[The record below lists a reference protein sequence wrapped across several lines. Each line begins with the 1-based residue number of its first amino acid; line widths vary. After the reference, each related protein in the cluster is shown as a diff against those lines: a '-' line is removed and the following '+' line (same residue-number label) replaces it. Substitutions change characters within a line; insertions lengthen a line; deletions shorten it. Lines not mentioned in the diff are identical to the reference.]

1 MSEENQIQKRFPAN
15 TVLDEVTFLNDK
27 KVDGELYALYQE
39 YSRPVEEDGEYITI
53 VNKKDLPTQAVI
65 CAKLGIKSAK
75 TYRSHRDYLVDSG
88 YVIDDVEQGRYILPN
103 KESIFLMI
111 PLRTL
116 QFLNDTIKEQVIK
129 VYIYLGQRWK
139 FKKDY
144 VFTVKEVGQHIGVKV
159 DNDSRAYTLIN
170 NALLC
175 LESIGLIKVEN
186 ISENIGGKPVPKKKL
201 VNFTF
206 ELNG

>member
-15 TVLDEVTFLNDK
+15 TVLNDK

-39 YSRPVEEDGEYITI
+39 YSRSVEEDGEYITI
-53 VNKKDLPTQAVI
+53 VNKKDLPTQTVI

-88 YVIDDVEQGRYILPN
+88 YVIDDAEQGRYILPN

-186 ISENIGGKPVPKKKL
+186 IGGKPVPKKKL

>member
-1 MSEENQIQKRFPAN
+1 
-15 TVLDEVTFLNDK
+15 
-27 KVDGELYALYQE
+27 
-39 YSRPVEEDGEYITI
+39 
-53 VNKKDLPTQAVI
+53 
-65 CAKLGIKSAK
+65 
-75 TYRSHRDYLVDSG
+75 
-88 YVIDDVEQGRYILPN
+88 
-103 KESIFLMI
+103 MI

-159 DNDSRAYTLIN
+159 DNDSRIN

-175 LESIGLIKVEN
+175 LESIGLTYW
-186 ISENIGGKPVPKKKL
+186 S
-201 VNFTF
+201 
-206 ELNG
+206 

>member
-1 MSEENQIQKRFPAN
+1 MQIQKRFPAN
-15 TVLDEVTFLNDK
+15 TILDEVTFLNDK

-53 VNKKDLPTQAVI
+53 VNKKDLPTQTVI

-88 YVIDDVEQGRYILPN
+88 YVIDDAEQGRYILPN

-111 PLRTL
+111 PLHTL

-159 DNDSRAYTLIN
+159 DNDSRIN

-186 ISENIGGKPVPKKKL
+186 ISENIVPKKKL

>member
-1 MSEENQIQKRFPAN
+1 MPEENQIQKRFPAN

-53 VNKKDLPTQAVI
+53 VNKKDLPTQTVI

-88 YVIDDVEQGRYILPN
+88 YVIDDAEQGRYILPN

-170 NALLC
+170 NVLLC

-186 ISENIGGKPVPKKKL
+186 IGVPKKKL

>member
-15 TVLDEVTFLNDK
+15 TVLEEVTFLNDK

-53 VNKKDLPTQAVI
+53 VNKKDLPTQTVI

-88 YVIDDVEQGRYILPN
+88 YVIDDAEQGRYILPN

-186 ISENIGGKPVPKKKL
+186 IVPKKKL

>member
-1 MSEENQIQKRFPAN
+1 MSGEYQIQKRFPAN

-27 KVDGELYALYQE
+27 KVDGEFYALYQE
-39 YSRPVEEDGEYITI
+39 YSMPVEENGEYITA

-65 CAKLGIKSAK
+65 CSKLGIKSAK
-75 TYRSHRDYLVDSG
+75 TYRSHRDYLVNSG
-88 YVIDDVEQGRYILPN
+88 YIIDEPGRYILPN

>member
-15 TVLDEVTFLNDK
+15 TILDEVTFLNDK

-53 VNKKDLPTQAVI
+53 VNKKDLPTQTVI
-65 CAKLGIKSAK
+65 CAELGIKSAK

-88 YVIDDVEQGRYILPN
+88 YVIDDAEQGRYILPN

-186 ISENIGGKPVPKKKL
+186 IVPKKKL

>member
-15 TVLDEVTFLNDK
+15 TVLNDK

-53 VNKKDLPTQAVI
+53 VNKKDLPTQTVI

-88 YVIDDVEQGRYILPN
+88 YVIDDAEQGRYILPN

-186 ISENIGGKPVPKKKL
+186 IGGKPVPKKKL

>member
-1 MSEENQIQKRFPAN
+1 MLEVNIIQIQKRFPAN
-15 TVLDEVTFLNDK
+15 TVLDEITFLNDK

-53 VNKKDLPTQAVI
+53 VNKKDLPTQTVI

-88 YVIDDVEQGRYILPN
+88 YVIDDAEQGRYILPN

-186 ISENIGGKPVPKKKL
+186 IVPKKKL